1 MTIEKTRLLNLRDVE
16 GKISPHQGQLDR
28 ALRVRAEA
36 LSFVNDVGALARFM
50 GAKIEVQGCRGD
62 WCIVKEIFPG
72 VKIHFVFEK
81 ADEEFPARLKALF
94 SGKRLE
100 LMSGEDLVSLMIP
113 IVSHMLRYVREA
125 NPDKK
130 LPEVCYRV

>member
-1 MTIEKTRLLNLRDVE
+1 MTAKKSQLLNLREVE
-16 GKISPHQGQLDR
+16 GKTSPHQGQLDR

-36 LSFVNDVGALARFM
+36 LSFVDDVAALASFM
-50 GAKIEVQGCRGD
+50 GAKVEVRGCRGE

-72 VKIHFVFEK
+72 VKIHFVFYR

-94 SGKRLE
+94 SGNRLK

-125 NPDKK
+125 NSDKK